1 MEIRGKIKK
10 GNGFSNL
17 ILQVLNSGFEK
28 IQLRVVDGTIII
40 KSDEIDKLEELKR
53 MTTSTV
59 NWKKRW
65 RENWKKIS

>member
-10 GNGFSNL
+10 GKGFSNL

-53 MTTSTV
+53 MTTTTV
-59 NWKKRW
+59 K
-65 RENWKKIS
+65 WKKIWKK

>member
-10 GNGFSNL
+10 GKGFSNL

-40 KSDEIDKLEELKR
+40 SSDEIDKLEELKR
-53 MTTSTV
+53 MTTTTV
-59 NWKKRW
+59 K
-65 RENWKKIS
+65 WKKIWKK